1 MKSHKFPFFHIST
14 FLYILMLYG
23 CSVVPDKMKTAEQLL
38 ETAPDSALQILQH
51 ISPDRYKSGSNR
63 AFYSLLLIK
72 ALDKNYLP
80 LKPDSLLDFSLNYY
94 QSHHHN
100 DHLAECYLYKGRMYK
115 NVLQY
120 EKAMSFYL
128 KALDVTK
135 NSNNNVILAR
145 INYDLGEIQLTQ
157 GDYYLSREKYNLAY
171 KYFTKV
177 GLQNQAF
184 FALINIGRSFHA
196 AKEYKNAQNYF
207 HKTLPYAK
215 DSLQKGSLLQEIA
228 INFYDYHKF
237 DSAKVYFNQV
247 IKYPYIGNNRAIRYY
262 YFADL
267 LFDLNQIDSAGFYAK
282 NSFNYKPD
290 IRTKLE
296 CYRILVNVAGIKNDL
311 EALRQNMT
319 HYQQCS
325 DSIRKIDAETKGSI
339 LETIHYKDIEVVNT
353 KNKFWY
359 LFAFFLFVVTSMLLF
374 YLKRNKR
381 IKSEKL
387 QLEEKQLKQKVITRK
402 EIVFKHRDTLLKKI
416 ESIKADQT
424 VERKKASPVE
434 KEILDRNIYKE
445 IIHINDIN
453 FFHQE
458 MDTVLNN
465 LVTKLKTNYPSLNEK
480 EICWCCLSMLK
491 IPTSDIYLL
500 LDYKVTG
507 LKKMKQRLSQKFNLS
522 GATELNTFLIK
533 LLVE

>member
-1 MKSHKFPFFHIST
+1 
-14 FLYILMLYG
+14 MLYG

-38 ETAPDSALQILQH
+38 EAAPDSALQILQH

-237 DSAKVYFNQV
+237 DSAKVYFSQV

-267 LFDLNQIDSAGFYAK
+267 LFDMDQTDSAFYYAK
-282 NSFNYKPD
+282 NSFNYQPD
-290 IRTKLE
+290 IRTQRE
-296 CYRILVNVAGIKNDL
+296 CYRILVNT
-311 EALRQNMT
+311 EALRGDLISLKLYM
-319 HYQQCS
+319 HRYQVCS
-325 DSIRKIDAETKGSI
+325 DSIRKIDAQTKGSI
-339 LETIHYKDIEVVNT
+339 LETIHNTNLEVVKV
-353 KNKFWY
+353 KNNFWLMVGLIILVIILGGI
-359 LFAFFLFVVTSMLLF
+359 LFIQIK
-374 YLKRNKR
+374 KRNKVVIRETEIEHTHQKADIR
-381 IKSEKL
+381 IETMLKYRKTLL
-387 QLEEKQLKQKVITRK
+387 QKMETVKLKQ
-402 EIVFKHRDTLLKKI
+402 
-416 ESIKADQT
+416 SAD
-424 VERKKASPVE
+424 RKKASPAE
-434 KEILDRNIYKE
+434 KDQLDRKLFEDIL
-445 IIHINDIN
+445 HLNDPE
-453 FFHQE
+453 FFHRR
-458 MDTVLNN
+458 MDAVLND
-465 LVTKLKTNYPSLNEK
+465 LVSKLKTRYPALTDK
-480 EICWCCLSMLK
+480 EICWCCLHLLN
-491 IPTSDIYLL
+491 IPTTAIYLL
-500 LDYKVTG
+500 LDYKVDS
-507 LKKMKQRLSQKFNLS
+507 LKKMRQRLAQKTGLA
-522 GATELNTFLIK
+522 GVTELDDFLNAI
-533 LLVE
+533 LSE